1 MPNPEFFVTGHK
13 GFETP
18 LFHELRGI
26 VGECG
31 AKLEK
36 LYGGVGIDGGIEA
49 AYRVCLYSRLA
60 NRIFC
65 ELARGP
71 AADEEAL
78 YRLVYD
84 IPWEQH
90 LSARDSIA
98 VDSSVSRS
106 RLDHGQFVALKTK
119 DAVVD
124 RLRTL
129 TGSRPVVDRQR
140 PDIRIHVHLHRNQA
154 VVSID
159 LSGESLHRRGYRQ
172 RHSGAPL
179 KEHLAAALLV
189 QAGWSADSPGELRLI
204 DPMCG
209 SGTFVIEAAMMAA
222 NIAPGLER
230 DYFGFEKWRRHDAAI
245 WQQCLAEA
253 RAAIR
258 EPSRLDIHASDRD
271 LQALAIARQNA
282 ARAGVE
288 RYISFSHQ
296 QIADLELPATD
307 IETLVCCN
315 PPWGRRLDGDDLGQL
330 YADLGDAVRRLAPAR
345 LAIFSAN
352 PELLHRL
359 RLNRISRKPVRNGAL
374 ECLFAVFSTAAEV
387 AVDEPPQPRRTIDD
401 VAAEPLRNRLRK
413 NARHLGRW
421 AARNRVSCYR
431 IYDADL
437 PEFAFALDRYGSDL
451 ATDKACYLLQEYQ
464 APKTID
470 ADKARQRILLAADLV
485 REEFGIGEQQL
496 FCKTRSRQRGR
507 EQYRKQDNR
516 GEFLQ
521 VREGEAAL
529 LVNLSDYLDSGLFL
543 DHRITR
549 QRVYREAGGKRVLN
563 LFCYTGTVGVQ
574 AGLGGARSVL
584 NVDLSSTYLDWAREN
599 HLLNGL
605 DDETRFGF
613 LRADILEL
621 LRDPTRFS
629 LDDKYDLIFF
639 DPPSFSNSSSMRQTL
654 DIQRDHDVLLRQAM
668 RLLAP
673 GGLLLF
679 STNRRGFRLD
689 AAFERDY
696 RPRDISRETLPE
708 DFKRNPGIHR
718 CWEIRQP
725 DR

>member
-1 MPNPEFFVTGHK
+1 
-13 GFETP
+13 
-18 LFHELRGI
+18 
-26 VGECG
+26 
-31 AKLEK
+31 
-36 LYGGVGIDGGIEA
+36 
-49 AYRVCLYSRLA
+49 
-60 NRIFC
+60 
-65 ELARGP
+65 
-71 AADEEAL
+71 
-78 YRLVYD
+78 LV
-84 IPWEQH
+84 
-90 LSARDSIA
+90 A
-98 VDSSVSRS
+98 
-106 RLDHGQFVALKTK
+106 
-119 DAVVD
+119 
-124 RLRTL
+124 
-129 TGSRPVVDRQR
+129 
-140 PDIRIHVHLHRNQA
+140 
-154 VVSID
+154 
-159 LSGESLHRRGYRQ
+159 
-172 RHSGAPL
+172 
-179 KEHLAAALLV
+179 
-189 QAGWSADSPGELRLI
+189 
-204 DPMCG
+204 
-209 SGTFVIEAAMMAA
+209 
-222 NIAPGLER
+222 
-230 DYFGFEKWRRHDAAI
+230 
-245 WQQCLAEA
+245 
-253 RAAIR
+253 
-258 EPSRLDIHASDRD
+258 
-271 LQALAIARQNA
+271 
-282 ARAGVE
+282 
-288 RYISFSHQ
+288 
-296 QIADLELPATD
+296 
-307 IETLVCCN
+307 
-315 PPWGRRLDGDDLGQL
+315 GRR
-330 YADLGDAVRRLAPAR
+330 A
-345 LAIFSAN
+345 
-352 PELLHRL
+352 
-359 RLNRISRKPVRNGAL
+359 
-374 ECLFAVFSTAAEV
+374 T
-387 AVDEPPQPRRTIDD
+387 
-401 VAAEPLRNRLRK
+401 
-413 NARHLGRW
+413 
-421 AARNRVSCYR
+421 
-431 IYDADL
+431 
-437 PEFAFALDRYGSDL
+437 RYGSDL